1 MLLDGVRVL
10 DLSRVV
16 AGPYCAM
23 LLADLGADVI
33 KVERPGRG
41 DDLRDWGGS
50 KGMSSVFAAV
60 NRNKRG
66 IALDLQKPEGSRL
79 AFALARKADVV
90 IENFLPGV
98 AERLGLGSAAVRAG
112 NPGVVYV
119 SVTGFGQTGPYA
131 KRPGY
136 NTIAQ
141 GMSGLMALT
150 GMPGDPPTRV
160 AGSASD
166 TASSLM
172 AFGAVNAALVR
183 RFRTGEGSHVDVSLL
198 ASSMSLLPDPT
209 AHYFESGVRPQR
221 HGNRNPNL
229 TPAEAF
235 RTKDGFIT
243 VVLMNVEQW
252 SRFCAVV
259 GDPELSTQRFAT
271 NGDRLQNHAELKER
285 VERVFQTAP
294 TAHWVEKFEAASI
307 ASGPIYEFDEVFAD
321 PHVRALG
328 LATTMEQ
335 PGHGRVGMLGFP
347 FAVDG
352 TRPGVRRPAPLLGEH
367 TAEVLAEIGVGAD
380 EIEQLAAAGV
390 VQLGPRP

>member
-1 MLLDGVRVL
+1 VKL
-10 DLSRVV
+10 
-16 AGPYCAM
+16 
-23 LLADLGADVI
+23 
-33 KVERPGRG
+33 ERPGRG

-50 KGMSSVFAAV
+50 KGMSPVFAAI

-66 IALDLQKPEGSRL
+66 VAIDLQKPDGARL
-79 AFALARKADVV
+79 AFALARRSDVV

-98 AERLGLGSAAVRAG
+98 ADKLGLGYAALRAV
-112 NPGVVYV
+112 NPGVVYA
-119 SVTGFGQTGPYA
+119 SITGFGQAGPYA

-166 TASSLM
+166 TVSSLM
-172 AFGAVNAALVR
+172 AFGAINAALVR
-183 RFRTGEGSHVDVSLL
+183 RFRTGEGTHADVSLL
-198 ASSMSLLPDPT
+198 ASSLSLLPDPT
-209 AHYFESGVRPQR
+209 AQFFASGVRPQR

-243 VVLMNVEQW
+243 VVLMNAEQW
-252 SRFCAVV
+252 DRFCAAV
-259 GDPELSTQRFAT
+259 GDPELKGPRFAT
-271 NGDRLQNHAELKER
+271 NAERLANHAELKER
-285 VERVFQTAP
+285 IERVFAAAP
-294 TAHWVEKFEAASI
+294 TAHWVERFEAASI

-321 PHVRALG
+321 PHVKHLG

-335 PGHGRVGMLGFP
+335 PGYGRVGMLGFP
-347 FAVDG
+347 FAAAG
-352 TRPGVRRPAPLLGEH
+352 ERPGVRRPAPLLGEH
-367 TAEVLAEIGVGAD
+367 TAEVLGEIGVAAA
-380 EIEQLAAAGV
+380 EIDTLAAAGI